1 MLSLEDIEEI
11 NNNVNDS
18 WYEGVFIEPTYIPIH
33 IKEPVVYMRWESGG
47 YSGGSCWNDEVSQ
60 RYENSK
66 PSFTVLDL
74 VLEKLNITLT
84 DSLYM
89 GLNNIVHTNSE
100 SEYEYYGN
108 STEYQ
113 IEYIILS
120 ELYSFIRKYKISK
133 LLNE

>member
-1 MLSLEDIEEI
+1 MLTLEDIEEI

-18 WYEGVFIEPTYIPIH
+18 WNEGVFIEPTYIPIH
-33 IKEPVVYMRWESGG
+33 MKEPVIYMRWESGG

-60 RYENSK
+60 KYESNK
-66 PSFTVLDL
+66 PSFTVLGL
-74 VLEKLNITLT
+74 VLEKLNINPTE
-84 DSLYM
+84 SLSNA
-89 GLNNIVHTNSE
+89 LCDIIHTNSE
-100 SEYEYYGN
+100 YEGEYYGN
-108 STEYQ
+108 GTNYE